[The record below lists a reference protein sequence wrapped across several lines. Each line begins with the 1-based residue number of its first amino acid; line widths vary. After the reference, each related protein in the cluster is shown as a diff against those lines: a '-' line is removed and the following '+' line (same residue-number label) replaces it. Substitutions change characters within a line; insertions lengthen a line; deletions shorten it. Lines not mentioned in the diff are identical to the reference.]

1 MSSSLFA
8 AQEAVYAQLMSDA
21 PLQALIGTPARI
33 YDVVP
38 PDAQFPYVTLGDMT
52 VRDFDTKDRTG
63 FEQVCVLHAWS
74 RYRGRKELK
83 SILQAIF
90 DRLHQAALSVAGGDF
105 VSCQFLSCSVG
116 AENDGLTL
124 HGVMRLRIVVQ
135 H

>member
-1 MSSSLFA
+1 VTSSLFA
-8 AQEAVYAQLMSDA
+8 AQEAVYASLSA
-21 PLQALIGTPARI
+21 TGPLQALIGDPARI

-38 PDAQFPYVTLGDMT
+38 PDAQYPYVTLGDIT

-63 FEQVCVLHAWS
+63 FEQSFLLHAWS

-83 SILQAIF
+83 SILQAVF
-90 DRLHQAALSVAGGDF
+90 DRLHNAVLTVMGADF

-124 HGVMRLRIVVQ
+124 HGVMRFRIVVQ